1 MYDENERRGHDRGG
15 DRGSGNYRGGK
26 GKGLPLSELDPQ
38 LTATSHKVIGAAR
51 DVHMGIGPG
60 FDRAVYLS
68 ALSAELSAQGIS
80 HRVNAELSVN
90 YKGQRVGS
98 TVADLFI
105 AERFLVTVLA
115 KPGEV
120 GSYER
125 AQLRAQLRAADVE
138 LGLIINFA
146 GRLLKDG
153 LVRVLN
159 PDKLNIQRGHGGE
172 GGEHDDHFD
181 QPQGG

>member
-1 MYDENERRGHDRGG
+1 
-15 DRGSGNYRGGK
+15 
-26 GKGLPLSELDPQ
+26 
-38 LTATSHKVIGAAR
+38 
-51 DVHMGIGPG
+51 
-60 FDRAVYLS
+60 
-68 ALSAELSAQGIS
+68 
-80 HRVNAELSVN
+80 
-90 YKGQRVGS
+90 
-98 TVADLFI
+98 VADLFI

-159 PDKLNIQRGHGGE
+159 PDKLNIQRGHAGE